1 MEVDQEKDNK
11 CPRGLREV
19 PLRQEVAYLE
29 GKEIVY
35 QI

>member
-1 MEVDQEKDNK
+1 MEVDQEKDSR

-19 PLRQEVAYLE
+19 PSRQEVAYLE
-29 GKEIVY
+29 GKEIVC